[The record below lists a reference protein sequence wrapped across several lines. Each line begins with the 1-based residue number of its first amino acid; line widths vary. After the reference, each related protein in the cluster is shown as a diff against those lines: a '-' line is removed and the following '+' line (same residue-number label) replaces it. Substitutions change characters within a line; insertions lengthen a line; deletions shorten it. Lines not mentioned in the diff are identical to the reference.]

1 MYIINYKTWRVPC
14 NHRCSIKIQISKMVK
29 LVGMKDGALKGC
41 RSHTLCGPHGG
52 KRNKY
57 FLKTIL
63 LLDVMSFILV
73 MHACYAMMEGQLW

>member
-1 MYIINYKTWRVPC
+1 
-14 NHRCSIKIQISKMVK
+14 
-29 LVGMKDGALKGC
+29 MKDGALKGC

-63 LLDVMSFILV
+63 LLDVMRFILV